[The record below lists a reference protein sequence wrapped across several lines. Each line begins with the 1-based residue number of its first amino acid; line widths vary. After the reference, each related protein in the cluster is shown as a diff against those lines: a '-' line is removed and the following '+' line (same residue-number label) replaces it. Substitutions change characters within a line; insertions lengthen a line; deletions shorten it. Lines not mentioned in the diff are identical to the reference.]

1 MKTMI
6 NIYDAKAH
14 FSELIAQVE
23 SSNTS
28 VIICRH
34 NKPVAELIPRRAKCS
49 PLKTDPNLAGAV
61 FTGDP
66 CAPLPPEDWP
76 EKLR

>member
-1 MKTMI
+1 MKTMV

-23 SSNTS
+23 RSQTS

-34 NKPVAELIPRRAKCS
+34 NKPVAELVPRRAKRS
-49 PLKTDPNLAGAV
+49 PLKGDPRLSGAK
-61 FTGDP
+61 FAGDP
-66 CAPLPPEDWP
+66 CAPLPREAWPED
-76 EKLR
+76 LR